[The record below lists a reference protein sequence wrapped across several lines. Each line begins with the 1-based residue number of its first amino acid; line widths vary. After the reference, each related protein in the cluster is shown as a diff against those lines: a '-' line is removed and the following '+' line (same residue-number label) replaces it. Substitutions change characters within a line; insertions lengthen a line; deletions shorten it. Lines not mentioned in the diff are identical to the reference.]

1 MHIAHSCYQEFLVL
15 IVKQHGAK
23 KAYEKS
29 KKKHKI
35 NKHKK

>member
-15 IVKQHGAK
+15 IVKHGAK